1 MTMDSVFS
9 DWKEALQNLQDSV
22 SKDLEEIRKQK
33 AEVQQIKMEI
43 FDRLAE
49 GKYLRDDKRIV
60 ISAPEIIIGDVDKS
74 GALWSSGGAVVVRGN
89 NVSLQGAGESGRVD
103 TRASQI
109 SQIAVDPG
117 SDGVEEV
124 VWPHSQ
130 VVSQARSIVLQSND
144 CADYFSEGPTSG
156 GAGVRIHADD
166 SIEIS
171 ATQSVGKRG
180 AIIGDKISALNTV
193 KSDLTSEASNK
204 ISQVNS
210 IISDVEDILES
221 EEDLNDEE
229 MNMRTNVVDLAD
241 LQNQFDSTIPAL
253 YSAVMNCIDT
263 LSRLAETNRRITALE
278 AEQEKVSNA
287 ESTFTDDTTGARL
300 IVQAEQMDF
309 LSVDGDGN
317 IRTNDESAIRMQ
329 TKRLDVTAINS
340 DGTLIDDGS
349 ITLKAQS
356 MALVTANT
364 EMTDDTTGSI
374 TSGGSVFV
382 QTKDFSISA
391 VDYDITNGELEE
403 KDQAAESSVSIRV
416 EKIDL
421 TSHDKDGNTTGSFSV
436 NAADTKI
443 GSADKDKNTT
453 GTFTLQAQNMALSSF
468 DKDKNATGQFT
479 LVTELASMAAI
490 DKDGKAKG
498 QISLDAKDVYVKA
511 TDVDATK
518 LTDKNMAA
526 GSSLTLLAEKMYIG
540 RTDSD
545 NQAKELTLSSDK
557 TGVYGKT
564 TAEIQQGEAKA
575 VVQLTGGNVAI
586 SGSKA
591 EFYGDNTVNGKT
603 TFKADSTMTKLTAD
617 NMEAK
622 TSFKSKNI
630 SDGIAVPGA
639 PSTAKLS
646 AKLSEADA
654 PKAQDVELP
663 QDDDEDGGD
672 EGGE

>member
-1 MTMDSVFS
+1 METVFS

-22 SKDLEEIRKQK
+22 TKDLEEIRQYKT
-33 AEVQQIKMEI
+33 EVQQIKMEI

-74 GALWSSGGAVVVRGN
+74 GALWSNGGAVVVRGN

-144 CADYFSEGPTSG
+144 SLDYFSEDPVSD

-180 AIIGDKISALNTV
+180 AIIADKISALNTV
-193 KSDLTSEASNK
+193 KSDLTTEASNK

-221 EEDLNDEE
+221 EEDMTDDE
-229 MNMRTNVVDLAD
+229 MNMRSNVMDLVD
-241 LQNQFDSTIPAL
+241 LQNQFESTIPAL
-253 YSAVMNCIDT
+253 YTAVKNCIET

-278 AEQEKVSNA
+278 AEQDKVSEA
-287 ESTFTDDTTGARL
+287 ESTFTDDSTGARL
-300 IVQAEQMDF
+300 TIQAEQMDF

-329 TKRLDVTAINS
+329 AKRLDVTAVNS
-340 DGTLIDDGS
+340 DGTLIDDSS

-364 EMTDDTTGSI
+364 EMTDDTTGTV

-382 QTKDFSISA
+382 QTKDFCISA
-391 VDYDITNGELEE
+391 VDYDITEDGIEE
-403 KDQAAESSVSIRV
+403 KNQAAESSVSIRA

-421 TSHDKDGNTTGSFSV
+421 TSQDKDGNATGSFSV
-436 NAADTKI
+436 SAADTKFC
-443 GSADKDKNTT
+443 SADSEKNTT
-453 GTFTLQAQNMALSSF
+453 GTFTVQAQNMALSSY

-479 LVTELASMAAI
+479 LVTELISVAAI

-498 QISLDAKDVYVKA
+498 QISLDAKDIYVKA
-511 TDVDATK
+511 TDVDAEK

-526 GSSLTLLAEKMYIG
+526 DSSLTLLAEKMYVG
-540 RTDSD
+540 RMDAD
-545 NQAKELTLSSDK
+545 NQAKELTLSSEE

-564 TAEIQQGEAKA
+564 TAEMQQGEAKA
-575 VVQLTGGNVAI
+575 VVQLTGGNVAV

-603 TFKADSTMTKLTAD
+603 TFKGEITAPKAAIDSLQ
-617 NMEAK
+617 AK
-622 TSFKSKNI
+622 SEFKSPNI
-630 SDGIAVPGA
+630 KDGMPAA
-639 PSTAKLS
+639 PAASGGSLS
-646 AKLSEADA
+646 AKLKEADA
-654 PKAQDVELP
+654 PKAKDVELP
-663 QDDDEDGGD
+663 KDEEENKDS
-672 EGGE
+672 ES

>member
-1 MTMDSVFS
+1 MDTVFS
-9 DWKEALQNLQDSV
+9 EWKEALQDLQNSV

-33 AEVQQIKMEI
+33 AEVQQIKMDI
-43 FDRLAE
+43 FNRLDE
-49 GKYLRDDKRIV
+49 GQYFRDDKRIV

-74 GALWSSGGAVVVRGN
+74 GALWGSGGAVVVRGN
-89 NVSLQGAGESGRVD
+89 NVSLEGAGQSGRVE
-103 TRASQI
+103 TRAPQI

-117 SDGVEEV
+117 PDGVEEV

-130 VVSQARSIVLQSND
+130 VVSQARSIVIQSND

-171 ATQSVGKRG
+171 ATKSVEGRG
-180 AIIGDKISALNTV
+180 AIIADKLSALNSV
-193 KSDLTSEASNK
+193 KSDLTSEASDK

-210 IISDVEDILES
+210 IISDVEDMLES
-221 EEDLNDEE
+221 EEELNEDT
-229 MNMRTNVVDLAD
+229 MSIRTNIMDLVD
-241 LQNQFDSTIPAL
+241 LQNQFEATIPAL
-253 YSAVMNCIDT
+253 YGAVKNCIDT

-278 AEQEKVSNA
+278 AEQDKVNDA
-287 ESTFTDDTTGARL
+287 KTEFTDKTTGARL
-300 IVQAEQMDF
+300 TVQAEQMLF
-309 LSVDGDGN
+309 ASVDGDGN

-329 TKRLDVTAINS
+329 AKHLSATVLNS
-340 DGTLIDDGS
+340 DGTLIEDGN
-349 ITLKAQS
+349 IMLKAQS
-356 MALVTANT
+356 MSMSTANT
-364 EMTDDTTGSI
+364 EMTDETNGTI

-382 QTKDFSISA
+382 QTKDFYISA
-391 VDYDITNGELEE
+391 VDYDIKDGELEE
-403 KDQAAESSVSIRV
+403 KDQAAESSVSIRT
-416 EKIDL
+416 EKIEL
-421 TSHDKDGNTTGSFSV
+421 MSHDKEGNTTGSFSV
-436 NAADTKI
+436 NAADSKI

-453 GTFTLQAQNMALSSF
+453 GTFTVQAQKMALSSL

-479 LVTELASMAAI
+479 LVTELASVAAI
-490 DKDGKAKG
+490 DKDGKAMG

-511 TDVDATK
+511 TDVDAEK
-518 LTDKNMAA
+518 LSDKNMAA

-557 TGVYGKT
+557 TGVFGKT
-564 TAEIQQGEAKA
+564 TAEMQQGEAKA

-591 EFYGDNTVNGKT
+591 EYYGDNTVNGKT
-603 TFKADSTMTKLTAD
+603 TFKADATMTKLSAD
-617 NMEAK
+617 NLDAK

-654 PKAQDVELP
+654 PKAKDVELP
-663 QDDDEDGGD
+663 KEEEEEEDTN
-672 EGGE
+672 E

>member
-1 MTMDSVFS
+1 MDSVFS
-9 DWKEALQNLQDSV
+9 EWKDALQNLQDCV
-22 SKDLEEIRKQK
+22 SKDLEEIRLHK
-33 AEVQQIKMEI
+33 AEIQQIKMDI
-43 FDRLAE
+43 FNRLDE

-74 GALWSSGGAVVVRGN
+74 GVLWSDGGAVVVRGN

-144 CADYFSEGPTSG
+144 SLDYFSEDPVSD

-180 AIIGDKISALNTV
+180 AIIADKISALNTV
-193 KSDLTSEASNK
+193 KSDLTTEASNK

-221 EEDLNDEE
+221 EEDMTDDE
-229 MNMRTNVVDLAD
+229 MNMRSNVMDLVD
-241 LQNQFDSTIPAL
+241 LQNQFESTIPAL
-253 YSAVMNCIDT
+253 YTAVKNCIET
-263 LSRLAETNRRITALE
+263 LSHLAETNRRITALE
-278 AEQEKVSNA
+278 AEQDKVSEA
-287 ESTFTDDTTGARL
+287 ESTFTDDSTGARL
-300 IVQAEQMDF
+300 TVQAEQMDF

-329 TKRLDVTAINS
+329 AKRLDVTAVNS
-340 DGTLIDDGS
+340 DGTLIDDGG
-349 ITLKAQS
+349 IMLKAQS

-364 EMTDDTTGSI
+364 EMTDDTTGTV

-382 QTKDFSISA
+382 QTKDFCISA
-391 VDYDITNGELEE
+391 VDYDITEDGLEE
-403 KDQAAESSVSIRV
+403 KDQAAESSVSIRA

-436 NAADTKI
+436 NAADTKFS
-443 GSADKDKNTT
+443 SADSEKNTT
-453 GTFTLQAQNMALSSF
+453 GTFTVQAQNMALSSY

-479 LVTELASMAAI
+479 LVTELASVAAI

-498 QISLDAKDVYVKA
+498 QISLDAKDIYVKA
-511 TDVDATK
+511 TDVDVEK
-518 LTDKNMAA
+518 LTDQNMAA
-526 GSSLTLLAEKMYIG
+526 GSSLTLLAEKMYVG
-540 RTDSD
+540 RMDAD
-545 NQAKELTLSSDK
+545 NQAKELTLSSEE

-564 TAEIQQGEAKA
+564 TAEMQQGEAKA
-575 VVQLTGGNVAI
+575 VVQLTGGNVAV

-603 TFKADSTMTKLTAD
+603 TFKGEITAPKAAIDSLQ
-617 NMEAK
+617 AK
-622 TSFKSKNI
+622 SEFKSPNI
-630 SDGIAVPGA
+630 KDGMPAA
-639 PSTAKLS
+639 PAAGGGSLS
-646 AKLSEADA
+646 AKLKEADA
-654 PKAQDVELP
+654 PKAKDVELP
-663 QDDDEDGGD
+663 KDEEEEE
-672 EGGE
+672 EGGQNPE

>member
-1 MTMDSVFS
+1 MDTVFS

-74 GALWSSGGAVVVRGN
+74 GALWSNGGAVVVRGN
-89 NVSLQGAGESGRVD
+89 NVSLEGAGQSGRVD

-144 CADYFSEGPTSG
+144 CADYFSVGPTSG
-156 GAGVRIHADD
+156 GAGVRIHADN

-171 ATQSVGKRG
+171 ATQSVEGRG
-180 AIIGDKISALNTV
+180 AIIADKISALNTM

-221 EEDLNDEE
+221 EEDMTDDE
-229 MNMRTNVVDLAD
+229 MNMRSNVMDLVD
-241 LQNQFDSTIPAL
+241 LQNQFESTIPAL
-253 YSAVMNCIDT
+253 YIAVKNCIET

-278 AEQEKVSNA
+278 AEQDKVSEA
-287 ESTFTDDTTGARL
+287 ESTFTDDSTGARL
-300 IVQAEQMDF
+300 TVQAEQMDF

-317 IRTNDESAIRMQ
+317 IRTNDESAIRM
-329 TKRLDVTAINS
+329 KAKHMSVTTLNS
-340 DGTLIDDGS
+340 DGTLIEDSD
-349 ITLKAQS
+349 IMLKTQS
-356 MALVTANT
+356 VAVSTANT
-364 EMTDDTTGSI
+364 QMTDDKNGSI

-382 QTKDFSISA
+382 QTKDFSLSA
-391 VDYDITNGELEE
+391 VDYDIKDGELEE
-403 KDQAAESSVSIRV
+403 KDQAAESCVNIRT
-416 EKIDL
+416 ENIAL
-421 TSHDKDGNTTGSFSV
+421 TSQDKEGNSTGTFSV
-436 NAADTKI
+436 NAADTMFS
-443 GSADKDKNTT
+443 SADKDKNTT
-453 GTFTLQAQNMALSSF
+453 GTFGVQVNNMALSSY

-479 LVTELASMAAI
+479 LVTELASVAAI

-498 QISLDAKDVYVKA
+498 QISLDAKDIYVKA
-511 TDVDATK
+511 TDVDAAK
-518 LTDKNMAA
+518 LTDQNMAA
-526 GSSLTLLAEKMYIG
+526 GSSLTLLAEKMYVG
-540 RTDSD
+540 RMDAD
-545 NQAKELTLSSDK
+545 NQAKELTLSSEE

-564 TAEIQQGEAKA
+564 TAEMQQGEAKA
-575 VVQLTGGNVAI
+575 VVQLSGGNVAV

-603 TFKADSTMTKLTAD
+603 TFKGDITAPKAAIDSLQ
-617 NMEAK
+617 AK
-622 TSFKSKNI
+622 SEFKSPNI
-630 SDGIAVPGA
+630 KDGMPAA
-639 PSTAKLS
+639 PAAGGGSLS
-646 AKLSEADA
+646 AKLKEADA
-654 PKAQDVELP
+654 PKAKDVELP
-663 QDDDEDGGD
+663 KDEEEE
-672 EGGE
+672 EGGQSPE